1 MGKYSAARDLDLSNK
16 TQWYVVA
23 SRTGAVIYASG
34 TNRKFQFLE
43 RITNPRG
50 HLTETELD
58 SDRPGRG
65 FSSASSGQIRHALDR
80 RSHRHE
86 EQARRFAR
94 LLGKTLERAHRE
106 ARFGSLVLVA
116 EPHFLGLL
124 REGLTPAVQRAV
136 SHEIRHQYSEG
147 SDEEL
152 KCRILSALAQES

>member
-16 TQWYVVA
+16 TQWYVLA
-23 SRTGAVIYASG
+23 NRSGAVIYANG
-34 TNRKFQFLE
+34 TERKFQFLE
-43 RITNPRG
+43 RIPNPSG
-50 HLTETELD
+50 HLTEAELD

-65 FSSASSGQIRHALDR
+65 FSSASSGQLRHSLDR
-80 RSHRHE
+80 RSKRHE
-86 EQARRFAR
+86 EVARRFAR
-94 LLGKTLERAHRE
+94 HLGKALERAHRE

-152 KCRILSALAQES
+152 KRRIFSALALEP